1 MTEPTQTANA
11 PKLTQDELFAAYRLA
26 AQIKRRGDQDTAH
39 TILRAVGSKIVPP
52 LL

>member
-1 MTEPTQTANA
+1 MNAPTQTADA
-11 PKLTQDELFAAYRLA
+11 QKLTPNELFAAYRLA

-52 LL
+52 PL